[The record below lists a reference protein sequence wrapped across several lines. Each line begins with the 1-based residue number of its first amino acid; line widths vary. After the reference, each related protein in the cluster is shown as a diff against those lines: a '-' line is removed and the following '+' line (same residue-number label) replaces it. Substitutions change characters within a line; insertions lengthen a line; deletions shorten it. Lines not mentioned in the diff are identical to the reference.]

1 MAGSFEAA
9 PPRQPRRRLQPRRR
23 RPLSRRLRLSPL
35 LRPNQNRS
43 LTINYVSG
51 SSACSSR
58 RSTRNS
64 VVSTLRQL
72 GLSIPADFYV
82 ENDVQTWQNLLGEFR
97 DLDLV
102 KSYMAMKVRL
112 MFDPPS
118 SSFGLASMTEM
129 VTELEWRIN
138 VLTDQPYSVPVLP
151 SPEGSEV

>member
-1 MAGSFEAA
+1 MTDSIFSSVKKVVGLLGDDGSFDEDI
-9 PPRQPRRRLQPRRR
+9 
-23 RPLSRRLRLSPL
+23 L
-35 LRPNQNRS
+35 LH
-43 LTINYVSG
+43 I
-51 SSACSSR
+51 
-58 RSTRNS
+58 NS
-64 VVSTLRQL
+64 VISTLRQL

-82 ENDVQTWQNLLGEFR
+82 RDDVQTWRDLLGEFR

-118 SSFGLASMTEM
+118 SSFGLASMKEM

>member
-1 MAGSFEAA
+1 MVGLTLVLPDKHSLLLQNGRPMADSIFKSVKKVVGLLGDDDSFDEDI
-9 PPRQPRRRLQPRRR
+9 
-23 RPLSRRLRLSPL
+23 L
-35 LRPNQNRS
+35 LH
-43 LTINYVSG
+43 I
-51 SSACSSR
+51 
-58 RSTRNS
+58 NS
-64 VVSTLRQL
+64 VISTLRQL

-82 ENDVQTWQNLLGEFR
+82 LDDVQTWRDLLGEFR

-129 VTELEWRIN
+129 VKELEWRIN

>member
-1 MAGSFEAA
+1 MVGPTPVLPDNHSLLLQNGRPMADSIFNSVKKVVGLLGDDGSFDEDI
-9 PPRQPRRRLQPRRR
+9 
-23 RPLSRRLRLSPL
+23 L
-35 LRPNQNRS
+35 LH
-43 LTINYVSG
+43 IN
-51 SSACSSR
+51 
-58 RSTRNS
+58 T

-82 ENDVQTWQNLLGEFR
+82 RDDVQTWQNLLGEFR

-118 SSFGLASMTEM
+118 SSFGLKSMEEM
-129 VTELEWRIN
+129 VKEHEWRIN

-151 SPEGSEV
+151 SPEGSET

>member
-1 MAGSFEAA
+1 MTDSIFSSVKKVVGLLGDDGSFDEDI
-9 PPRQPRRRLQPRRR
+9 
-23 RPLSRRLRLSPL
+23 L
-35 LRPNQNRS
+35 LH
-43 LTINYVSG
+43 I
-51 SSACSSR
+51 
-58 RSTRNS
+58 NS

-72 GLSIPADFYV
+72 GLSIPRDFYV
-82 ENDVQTWQNLLGEFR
+82 RDDVQTWRDLLGEFR

-118 SSFGLASMTEM
+118 SSFGLKSMEEM
-129 VTELEWRIN
+129 AKEYEWRIN

>member
-1 MAGSFEAA
+1 MADSIFNSVKKVVGLLGDDGSFDEDI
-9 PPRQPRRRLQPRRR
+9 
-23 RPLSRRLRLSPL
+23 L
-35 LRPNQNRS
+35 LH
-43 LTINYVSG
+43 IN
-51 SSACSSR
+51 
-58 RSTRNS
+58 T

-82 ENDVQTWQNLLGEFR
+82 RDDVQTWQNLLGEFR

-118 SSFGLASMTEM
+118 SSFGLKSMEEM
-129 VTELEWRIN
+129 VKEHEWRIN

-151 SPEGSEV
+151 SPEGSET

>member
-1 MAGSFEAA
+1 MTDSIFSSVKKVVGLLGDDGSFDEDI
-9 PPRQPRRRLQPRRR
+9 
-23 RPLSRRLRLSPL
+23 L
-35 LRPNQNRS
+35 LH
-43 LTINYVSG
+43 I
-51 SSACSSR
+51 
-58 RSTRNS
+58 NS

-82 ENDVQTWQNLLGEFR
+82 RDDVQTWRDLLGEFR

-102 KSYMAMKVRL
+102 KSYMTMKVRL

-129 VTELEWRIN
+129 VKELEWRIN
-138 VLTDQPYSVPVLP
+138 VLTDQPYSDPVLP

>member
-1 MAGSFEAA
+1 MANSIFNSVKKVVGLLGDDGSFDEDI
-9 PPRQPRRRLQPRRR
+9 
-23 RPLSRRLRLSPL
+23 L
-35 LRPNQNRS
+35 LH
-43 LTINYVSG
+43 I
-51 SSACSSR
+51 
-58 RSTRNS
+58 NS

-82 ENDVQTWQNLLGEFR
+82 RDDVQTWQNFLGEFR

-102 KSYMAMKVRL
+102 KSYMAMKVRI

-129 VTELEWRIN
+129 VTEFEWRIN

-151 SPEGSEV
+151 SPEGSEA

>member
-1 MAGSFEAA
+1 MTDSIFESVKKVVGLLGDDDSFDEDI
-9 PPRQPRRRLQPRRR
+9 
-23 RPLSRRLRLSPL
+23 L
-35 LRPNQNRS
+35 LH
-43 LTINYVSG
+43 I
-51 SSACSSR
+51 
-58 RSTRNS
+58 NS

-82 ENDVQTWQNLLGEFR
+82 RDDVQTWRDLLGEFR

-118 SSFGLASMTEM
+118 SSFGLKSMEEM
-129 VTELEWRIN
+129 VKEYEWRIN

-151 SPEGSEV
+151 SPEGSEA

>member
-1 MAGSFEAA
+1 MTDSIFSSVKKVVGLLGDDGSFDEDI
-9 PPRQPRRRLQPRRR
+9 
-23 RPLSRRLRLSPL
+23 L
-35 LRPNQNRS
+35 LH
-43 LTINYVSG
+43 I
-51 SSACSSR
+51 
-58 RSTRNS
+58 NS

-82 ENDVQTWQNLLGEFR
+82 RDDVQTWQDLLGEFR

-102 KSYMAMKVRL
+102 KSYMTMKVRL

-118 SSFGLASMTEM
+118 SSFGLKSMEEM
-129 VTELEWRIN
+129 AKEYEWRIN

>member
-1 MAGSFEAA
+1 MANSIFNSVKKVVGLLGDDGSFDEDI
-9 PPRQPRRRLQPRRR
+9 
-23 RPLSRRLRLSPL
+23 L
-35 LRPNQNRS
+35 LH
-43 LTINYVSG
+43 I
-51 SSACSSR
+51 
-58 RSTRNS
+58 NS

-72 GLSIPADFYV
+72 GLSIPADFYI
-82 ENDVQTWQNLLGEFR
+82 EDDVQTWRDLLGEYR

-102 KSYMAMKVRL
+102 KSYMTMKVRL

-129 VTELEWRIN
+129 VKELEWRIN

>member
-1 MAGSFEAA
+1 MTDNIFGSVKKVVGLLGDDGSFDEDI
-9 PPRQPRRRLQPRRR
+9 
-23 RPLSRRLRLSPL
+23 L
-35 LRPNQNRS
+35 LH
-43 LTINYVSG
+43 I
-51 SSACSSR
+51 
-58 RSTRNS
+58 NS

-82 ENDVQTWQNLLGEFR
+82 RDDVQTWRDLLGEFR

-129 VTELEWRIN
+129 VKELEWRIN
-138 VLTDQPYSVPVLP
+138 VLTDQPYSDPVLP
-151 SPEGSEV
+151 APKGSEV